1 MNQHASRLATIALAI
16 LLAAQTPDAGA
27 RAQSSGR
34 TLIVAAGGDL
44 QAALD
49 QARPGDTIR
58 LEPGAVYRGPF
69 VLPFKDGDDWIVVQ
83 SGASDLPAAGTRVT
97 PAHRARLAVL
107 EAASGTVVETA
118 PGAHRYRLV
127 GLEIRPA
134 AGASVLTTVTL
145 GDGRERLEAALPHDI
160 RIERCYIHGEPEL
173 GTRRG
178 VALNGRA
185 LAVVDST
192 IADFKDPAADS
203 QAIAG
208 WNGPGPFAIEN
219 NFLEGAGEN
228 LMFGGADPSIANLVP
243 ADIRIVGN
251 HFSKPVAWRDP
262 PAPGRPRWA
271 VKNILELKNARRVHI
286 EGNVLEHNWAGAQ
299 NGFAVLFTVRNQDG
313 AAPWSVVEDVT
324 FVNNVLR
331 ATASAINILGR
342 DDNYPSE
349 VLSRVSIVNNVFT
362 DIGTPPW
369 GESESAGRFLQLLA
383 ESRDVVVEHN
393 TVLQTG
399 NVLTLAGGSHA
410 GFVFRNNIVRHNE
423 FGLIGEGRGIGLDSI
438 SRYLPGGVVS
448 GNVFVGGAADRYP
461 PGNHFVGGLEQVG
474 FANPAAGLLGLGPGS
489 PFRGKGTD
497 GRDVGADVERVTAAT
512 SGVAGGTGDAP
523 PPCDRSPRLKM
534 PPCPEAGR

>member
-1 MNQHASRLATIALAI
+1 MTHRISHLAVIAVAVMLAVQMPAASAP
-16 LLAAQTPDAGA
+16 AQD
-27 RAQSSGR
+27 RGR
-34 TLIVAAGGDL
+34 TITVAAGGDL

-49 QARPGDTIR
+49 QARPGDTIL
-58 LEPGAVYRGPF
+58 LEPGVVYRGPF

-83 SGASDLPAAGTRVT
+83 SRSGNLPAAGTRAT
-97 PAHRARLAVL
+97 PAHGAAMAVL
-107 EAASGTVVETA
+107 EAGSGPVVEAA
-118 PGAHRYRLV
+118 PGAHHYRLV

-134 AGASVLTTVTL
+134 AGASVLTVVAF
-145 GDGRERLEAALPHDI
+145 GDGRERVEGALPHDI
-160 RIERCYIHGEPEL
+160 RIERSYIHGEPTL

-178 VALNGRA
+178 IALNGRS

-192 IADFKDPAADS
+192 VSDFKDPAADS

-219 NFLEGAGEN
+219 NYLEGAGEN
-228 LMFGGADPSIANLVP
+228 LMFGGADPSIPNLVP

-251 HFSKPVAWRDP
+251 HFSKPIAWRDP
-262 PAPGRPRWA
+262 PAPGRPRWM

-286 EGNVLEHNWAGAQ
+286 EGNVLEHNWAAAQ
-299 NGFAVLFTVRNQDG
+299 NGFAVLFTIRNQDG
-313 AAPWSVVEDVT
+313 NAPWSVVEDVT

-342 DDNYPSE
+342 DDTYPSE
-349 VLSRVSIVNNVFT
+349 VLSRVSIVNNLFA

-369 GESESAGRFLQLLA
+369 GEADSAGRFLQLLA

-393 TVLQTG
+393 TILQTG
-399 NVLTLAGGSHA
+399 NVLTLAGSSHA

-438 SRYLPGGVVS
+438 TRYLPGAVVT
-448 GNVFVGGAADRYP
+448 GNVFVGGAAERYP
-461 PGNHFVGGLEQVG
+461 PGNHFVNALEQIGFSGPPGGLV
-474 FANPAAGLLGLGPGS
+474 GLGPGS

-497 GRDVGADVERVTAAT
+497 GRDVGADIERVLAAT
-512 SGVAGGTGDAP
+512 GGAANGGGNPP
-523 PPCDRSPRLKM
+523 PPCDRTPRLKM
-534 PPCPEAGR
+534 PPCPEPQP

>member
-1 MNQHASRLATIALAI
+1 MTRRASQVAVVALAI
-16 LLAAQTPDAGA
+16 VLAAQMPAADA
-27 RAQSSGR
+27 RAQATGR
-34 TLIVAAGGDL
+34 TFTVPAGGDL

-69 VLPFKDGDDWIVVQ
+69 VLPFKDGEDWIVVQ
-83 SGASDLPAAGTRVT
+83 SGAADLPAAGTRVT
-97 PAHRARLAVL
+97 PAHRAALAVL
-107 EAASGTVVETA
+107 ESASGPVVETA
-118 PGAHRYRLV
+118 PGAHHYRLV
-127 GLEIRPA
+127 GLEIRPSSGA
-134 AGASVLTTVTL
+134 AVLTAVAL
-145 GDGRERLEAALPHDI
+145 GDGRERLEAALPHNI

-192 IADFKDPAADS
+192 VADFKDPAADS

-228 LMFGGADPSIANLVP
+228 LMFGGADPSIPNLVP

-271 VKNILELKNARRVHI
+271 VKNLLELKNARRVHI
-286 EGNVLEHNWAGAQ
+286 EGNILEHNWAAAQ

-324 FVNNVLR
+324 FVNNILR

-349 VLSRVSIVNNVFT
+349 VLARVSIVNNVFT

-383 ESRDVVVEHN
+383 ESREVVVEHN
-393 TVLQTG
+393 TILQTG
-399 NVLTLAGGSHA
+399 NVLTIAGGSHG

-438 SRYLPGGVVS
+438 SRYLPGAVVT
-448 GNVFVGGAADRYP
+448 GNVFVGGAAERYP
-461 PGNHFVGGLEQVG
+461 PGNHFVSGLEEVG
-474 FANPAAGLLGLGPGS
+474 LAAAAAGLPGLGPGS

-497 GRDVGADVERVTAAT
+497 GRDVGADIARVIAAT
-512 SGVAGGTGDAP
+512 SGAGGGSGDAP
-523 PPCDRSPRLKM
+523 PPCDRTPRLKM
-534 PPCPEAGR
+534 PPCPGAQR